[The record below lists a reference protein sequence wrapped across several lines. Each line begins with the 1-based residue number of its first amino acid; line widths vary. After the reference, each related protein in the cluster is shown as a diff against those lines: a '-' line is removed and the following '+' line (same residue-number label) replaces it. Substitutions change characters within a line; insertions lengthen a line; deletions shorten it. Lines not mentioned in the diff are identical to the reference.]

1 VGRCGGLAAA
11 KRPVTPDPS
20 TLPPW
25 GDWYWDGTR
34 WVLIDEDALADE

>member
-1 VGRCGGLAAA
+1 MTADWLADKDA
-11 KRPVTPDPS
+11 

-25 GDWYWDGTR
+25 GDWYWDGER